1 MSYRP
6 FLFVLA
12 ALISQP
18 ILHAQETPT
27 PYDETK
33 GEDALGVNAPDRI
46 DALMLTIP
54 GLGSN
59 SREMLK
65 AQNVKSFMMPP
76 RKMVPG
82 ARPETYAATACLEF
96 YTNYRENYKANL
108 SPAFLQLIT
117 PTAGLDAALRGLVTS
132 GTVSAAIVPYDARR
146 IPPSASATQIYR
158 LENFLHVVRAEDRA
172 KQKIYQTRK
181 ALMRGNPV
189 VLTMRVPPAIRAQ
202 RNTRYWTPNGDA
214 ATETAAFVVVGFD
227 EDLESF
233 EVLGM
238 WGDEWGHHGYLW
250 IPYADYGR
258 LAEDGYVLL
267 PAGVNL

>member
-1 MSYRP
+1 MNVFR
-6 FLFVLA
+6 FALLLA
-12 ALISQP
+12 ASCAFSQ
-18 ILHAQETPT
+18 LAAQVTPQ
-27 PYDETK
+27 PYDDTK
-33 GEDALGVNAPDRI
+33 GEDALGINAPERI
-46 DALMLTIP
+46 DELMLTIP

-76 RKMVPG
+76 RQLVAG
-82 ARPETYAATACLEF
+82 ARPETYALTACLEF
-96 YTNYRENYKANL
+96 YMNYRQNYKANL

-117 PTAGLDAALRGLVTS
+117 PTAGMDAALRGLVTS

-158 LENFLHVVRAEDRA
+158 IENFLHVVRAEDRA
-172 KQKIYQTRK
+172 KQKVFQTRK

-189 VLTMRVPPAIRAQ
+189 ALTMRIPAELRAQ
-202 RNTRYWTPNGDA
+202 RGTRYWTPKGKTAD
-214 ATETAAFVVVGFD
+214 ETAAFVVVGFD
-227 EDLESF
+227 EDLSSF

-250 IPYADYGR
+250 ITYEDFGR
-258 LAEDGYVLL
+258 LAEDAYVLV
-267 PAGVNL
+267 PAGLNL

>member
-1 MSYRP
+1 MG
-6 FLFVLA
+6 
-12 ALISQP
+12 I
-18 ILHAQETPT
+18 
-27 PYDETK
+27 
-33 GEDALGVNAPDRI
+33 NAPDRI
-46 DALMLTIP
+46 EELMLTIP

-59 SREMLK
+59 SRDMLK

-76 RKMVPG
+76 RQLVAG
-82 ARPETYAATACLEF
+82 ARPETYAVTSCLEF

-117 PTAGLDAALRGLVTS
+117 PTAGMDAALRGLASS

-158 LENFLHVVRAEDRA
+158 IENFLHVVRGEDRA

-189 VLTMRVPPAIRAQ
+189 ALTMRIPAGMRSLKGV
-202 RNTRYWTPNGDA
+202 RYWTPTTTA
-214 ATETAAFVVVGFD
+214 ADETAAFVVVGFD
-227 EDLESF
+227 EDLNSF

-238 WGDEWGHHGYLW
+238 WGDEWGHHGYMW
-250 IPYADYGR
+250 ITYDDFGR
-258 LAEDGYVLL
+258 LAEDGYVLV

>member
-1 MSYRP
+1 MNYRLP
-6 FLFVLA
+6 
-12 ALISQP
+12 ALLGALLCTTFSF
-18 ILHAQETPT
+18 AQVKPT
-27 PYDETK
+27 PYEDAK
-33 GEDALGVNAPDRI
+33 GQDALGVSAPDRI

-76 RKMVPG
+76 RRMVPG

-96 YTNYRENYKANL
+96 YTNYRQNYKANL

-117 PTAGLDAALRGLVTS
+117 PTAGMDAALRGLVTS

-146 IPPSASATQIYR
+146 IPPGASATQIYK
-158 LENFLHVVRAEDRA
+158 LENFLHVVRAEERA

-189 VLTMRVPPAIRAQ
+189 ALTMRVPAELRDQ
-202 RNTRYWTPNGDA
+202 KGTRYWTPGRGA

-238 WGDEWGHHGYLW
+238 WGDDWGHHGYLW

-258 LAEDGYVLL
+258 LAENGYVLV
-267 PAGVNL
+267 PAGVDL